1 MKYENSKS
9 IASWADI
16 KKTGSLQVMSK
27 PNGRVGAFAEL
38 SNDLVAAIFEGAA
51 ENDRMIT
58 TWVVVLHPL
67 TR

>member
-16 KKTGSLQVMSK
+16 KKSSSLQVMSK
-27 PNGRVGAFAEL
+27 PNGQVGALAEL
-38 SNDLVAAIFEGAA
+38 SNDLVAAIFEDVA

-58 TWVVVLHPL
+58 TWAVVLHPL

>member
-38 SNDLVAAIFEGAA
+38 SNDLVAAIL
-51 ENDRMIT
+51 IT